1 MNTYLVSGSKRSSFD
16 EKLLADLPSPDEIP
30 KAGADIAMRVGV
42 ENEFGEIYR
51 IIEIDNVI
59 AKKHLLDRLTHAG
72 FWIDPLAPST
82 PDSLHDIIKYGDRLT
97 Q

>member
-1 MNTYLVSGSKRSSFD
+1 MNTYLVSGSKRSRFD
-16 EKLLADLPSPDEIP
+16 KELLEDLPSPDELP
-30 KAGADIAMRVGV
+30 KAGVDMAMRIGV

-51 IIEIDNVI
+51 IIEIENVI
-59 AKKHLLDRLTHAG
+59 AKKHLLDRLAQAG

-82 PDSLHDIIKYGDRLT
+82 PNSLHDIVKFGDRLT